1 MNTKEQVC
9 VAILMLAVFLFHYIK
24 LSLRVRRLEK
34 GIIYVVSLD
43 KGLMSAISFAER
55 KLDGSLDY
63 KMDFFSSGHV
73 YSLYEAREIAK
84 MCEGVVVNKH
94 TKEIIEDYRD
104 YE

>member
-9 VAILMLAVFLFHYIK
+9 VAILLLSLFLFHYIK

-34 GIIYVVSLD
+34 GVIYVVSLD
-43 KGLMSAISFAER
+43 KGLMSAISFAES

-63 KMDFFSSGHV
+63 EMNFFSSGHV
-73 YSLYEAREIAK
+73 YSLYDAREVAK
-84 MCEGVVVNKH
+84 LCEGVVVNKH

-104 YE
+104 YD